1 VGQLTPWKTV
11 LIQGLACYNRLTV
24 TLPQISVCRVLEYQG
39 TLMINETK
47 IMASGLLVSV
57 AAFIIIVAG
66 MKAAAPLL
74 VPFLL
79 ALFVAILIA
88 SPFNWLQD
96 KGLPAGVALL
106 VVLGLL
112 VLMIL
117 LLGTLIGSSVED
129 FTGDFP
135 DFQKRL
141 HAVMGGL
148 LAWLDKAGI
157 HVTNELMSAYMDPG
171 KAMQMATNIL
181 GGMGNMLT
189 NSFLILVTVVFIM
202 LEAAGFPDKWRLMR
216 SNADESLAEFSE
228 MIKNINR
235 YMGIKTLTSLAT
247 GVLVVVLLVILGVD
261 YPLLWGVLAFLLNF
275 VPNIGSIIAA
285 IPAVLQTLVQFGFGT
300 ALEVGLG
307 YLAINIVIG
316 TVIEPRYM
324 GKGLG
329 LSTLVVFLSL
339 VFWGWVLGP
348 VGMLLSVP
356 LTIAAK
362 IALTGHEN
370 THWVAIM
377 LGPKVEP
384 VPAVEPPLPDTD
396 SAV

>member
-1 VGQLTPWKTV
+1 M
-11 LIQGLACYNRLTV
+11 
-24 TLPQISVCRVLEYQG
+24 S
-39 TLMINETK
+39 NETK

-79 ALFVAILIA
+79 SLFVAVLIA
-88 SPFNWLQD
+88 SPFSWLQD

-106 VVLGLL
+106 MVL
-112 VLMIL
+112 VLPVLVIL
-117 LLGTLIGSSVED
+117 LIGTLIGSSVEE
-129 FTGDFP
+129 FSSDFP
-135 DFQKRL
+135 AFQERL
-141 HAVMGGL
+141 HAVTGGL
-148 LAWLDKAGI
+148 LGWLDKTGVHI
-157 HVTNELMSAYMDPG
+157 SNELVSGYMDPAR
-171 KAMQMATNIL
+171 AMRMATNIL
-181 GGMGNMLT
+181 SGMGNMLT

-216 SNADESLAEFSE
+216 GNADESLAEFSAV
-228 MIKNINR
+228 IRSINR
-235 YMGIKTLTSLAT
+235 YMGIKMLTSLAT
-247 GVLVVVLLVILGVD
+247 GVLVVVLLVIIGVD

-275 VPNIGSIIAA
+275 VPNIGSIVAA
-285 IPAVLQTLVQFGFGT
+285 IPAVIQTLVQLGFGA
-300 ALEVGLG
+300 ALGVAGG

-316 TVIEPRYM
+316 TFVEPRYM

-362 IALTGHEN
+362 IALNGHDN
-370 THWVAIM
+370 TRWVAIM
-377 LGPKVEP
+377 LGPRVES
-384 VPAVEPPLPDTD
+384 VPPAEPPSPDTD
-396 SAV
+396 SAA

>member
-1 VGQLTPWKTV
+1 MNDEP
-11 LIQGLACYNRLTV
+11 
-24 TLPQISVCRVLEYQG
+24 
-39 TLMINETK
+39 K
-47 IMASGLLVSV
+47 IIVSNLLVSL
-57 AAFIIIVAG
+57 AAFVIIVTG

-88 SPFNWLQD
+88 SPFGWLQD
-96 KGLPAGVALL
+96 KGLPAGLALL
-106 VVLGLL
+106 VVMGLL
-112 VLMIL
+112 VFGL
-117 LLGTLIGSSVED
+117 LLIGTLIGSSVEE
-129 FTGDFP
+129 FSGDFP
-135 DFQKRL
+135 AFQESL
-141 HAVMGGL
+141 NTVTAEL
-148 LAWLDKAGI
+148 LAWVKNIGI
-157 HVTNELMSAYMDPG
+157 HVSSDLIDAYMDPA
-171 KAMQMATNIL
+171 KAMQLATNIL

-189 NSFLILVTVVFIM
+189 NSFLIFVTVIFIM

-216 SNADESLAEFSE
+216 GNADQSLAEFSE
-228 MIKNINR
+228 VISNINH

-247 GVLVVVLLVILGVD
+247 GFLVVILMLFIGVD

-275 VPNIGSIIAA
+275 IPNIGSIIAA
-285 IPAVLQTLVQFGFGT
+285 IPAVIQTLVQLGFSA
-300 ALEVGLG
+300 ALGVAGG
-307 YLAINIVIG
+307 YLVINIVIG
-316 TVIEPRYM
+316 TFIEPRYM

-362 IALTGHEN
+362 IALEGHEN
-370 THWVAIM
+370 TRWVAIM

-384 VPAVEPPLPDTD
+384 PVTSEPSPLDE
-396 SAV
+396 SVG